1 MKKTFSL
8 FMILLAICL
17 QLPAQSWETIT
28 VGSGIRKTYTY
39 IPVNVEKSP
48 ALVIS
53 LHGMNQDPEYQQKQT
68 QWNAMADK
76 EGFIVTYPLGNNKM
90 WDTNGT
96 SDVKFVETVIKEMIN
111 QHHVD
116 KNRIYLSGFSMG
128 SWLGYHCLETLG
140 DKIAAFGPVSGVDIG
155 KQPKANRKVPIM
167 HIHGTGDDVF
177 KYTGDPS
184 HMAGGYPSIEEYVKK
199 WAAYEGCDA
208 NNPQVVRPYP
218 SSRKTAN
225 ATRTIYNNVNDDVEV
240 NLISIDGKGHWHS
253 NDPNGVNST
262 QELWNFFKR
271 HRLNQHSTPDPNFQ
285 IYLCF
290 GQSNMEGNAAIE
302 AQDKTGVNPR
312 FMAMYTLDNA
322 NAGWTKGK
330 WHTATPPQARP
341 YTRLSV
347 VDYFGRKMVDNLSD
361 EVKVGTI
368 TVAVG
373 GASIDLFDKDKY
385 QSYLN
390 DANTADWLRNY
401 AKEYGGN
408 PYGRLIELAKI
419 AQKSG
424 VIKGILL
431 HQGETNNCD
440 QTWPSKVKKIY
451 EDMLADLGLDA
462 KNVPLLVGELGQ
474 KDQNA
479 ACWGHNAII
488 DNITATIPT
497 AHVVSS
503 KDCPLQSDRLHFTA
517 EGYRMFGKRYAD
529 VMLDILGVTPAEK
542 RNYFIRYECT
552 AGENLWDRQAIYTL
566 PQALEKGARYSLTM
580 KVRTSADCA
589 ELGFWPIWNASDN
602 KNQWGGSDDVQYLAA
617 YPIEAGGWKTLTW
630 NFTANFTLDT
640 FQFVFG
646 KYGGTLDIDDL
657 VLVKEG
663 TSENL
668 IANADFSARHIQGW
682 STNWNG
688 PTYSLA
694 DEAQTSTGIFT
705 PSLSVAKKNVDN
717 AYYTLQ
723 GMKLLQKP
731 TKAGIYIHHG
741 KKMRIAK

>member
-1 MKKTFSL
+1 MLASL
-8 FMILLAICL
+8 LMVLCL
-17 QLPAQSWETIT
+17 QMAAQTWEEVK
-28 VGSGIRKTYTY
+28 VGTSTRKTLTY
-39 IPVNVEKSP
+39 VPKNVEKSP

-68 QWNAMADK
+68 QWNAMADT
-76 EGFIVTYPLGNNKM
+76 EGFIVTYPLGNNRM
-90 WDTNGT
+90 WDTSGMG
-96 SDVKFVETVIKEMIN
+96 DVKFVEAIMKDMELKHN
-111 QHHVD
+111 VD

-155 KQPKANRKVPIM
+155 KQPKANRKVSIM

-177 KYTGDPS
+177 KYKGDPS

-208 NNPQVVRPYP
+208 SNPQVIRPYP
-218 SSRKTAN
+218 AN
-225 ATRTIYNNVNDDVEV
+225 STGTKATRTIYNNVNDGVEV
-240 NLISIDGKGHWHS
+240 NLIAIDGKGHWHS
-253 NDPNGVNST
+253 NEANGVNST
-262 QELWNFFKR
+262 KELWTFFKR
-271 HRLNQHSTPDPNFQ
+271 HQLNQASVPDPNFQ

-322 NAGWTKGK
+322 QAGWTMGL
-330 WHTATPPQARP
+330 WHTAVPPQARP
-341 YTRLSV
+341 GTRLSV
-347 VDYFGRKMVDNLSD
+347 VDYFGRKMVENLPE

-385 QSYLN
+385 QEYLQS
-390 DANTADWLRNY
+390 AEVADWLRNY

-408 PYGRLIELAKI
+408 PYARLIELAKM
-419 AQKSG
+419 AQQKG

-451 EDMLADLGLDA
+451 ENILADLGLDA

-488 DNITATIPT
+488 DNIAATIPT

-529 VMLDILGVTPAEK
+529 VMLELLGVIPVEN
-542 RNYFIRYECT
+542 RNYFIRYESH
-552 AGENLWDRQAIYTL
+552 AGANLWDQQAIYTL
-566 PQALEKGARYSLTM
+566 PKALEKDAAYTLTM
-580 KVRTSADCA
+580 KVRTSADC
-589 ELGFWPIWNASDN
+589 ETLGFWPIWNASTN
-602 KNQWGGSDDVQYLAA
+602 KNQWGGSADVQYLAA
-617 YPIEAGGWKTLTW
+617 YPVEAGEWKTLTW
-630 NFTANFTLDT
+630 KFTAQFPLDA

-646 KYGGTLDIDDL
+646 GYTGNLDIDDL
-657 VLVKEG
+657 VLVKDG
-663 TSENL
+663 ITENL
-668 IANADFSARHIQGW
+668 IDNGDFSKNHIQGW
-682 STNWNG
+682 SANWQG
-688 PTYSLA
+688 PSYYLA
-694 DEAQTSTGIFT
+694 NDAYQSTGIT
-705 PSLSVAKKNVDN
+705 LPSVVAQPSQQDD

-723 GMKLLQKP
+723 GVRVSHPTSGIFIHKGRKIVMK
-731 TKAGIYIHHG
+731 
-741 KKMRIAK
+741 

>member
-1 MKKTFSL
+1 MKRLTMLASL
-8 FMILLAICL
+8 LMVLCL
-17 QLPAQSWETIT
+17 QMAAQTWEEVK
-28 VGSGIRKTYTY
+28 VGTSTRKTLTY
-39 IPVNVEKSP
+39 VPKNVEKSP

-68 QWNAMADK
+68 QWNALADT

-90 WDTNGT
+90 WDTSGT
-96 SDVKFVETVIKEMIN
+96 GDVKFVEAIMKDMELKHN
-111 QHHVD
+111 VD

-155 KQPKANRKVPIM
+155 KQPKANRKVSIM

-177 KYTGDPS
+177 KYTGDPA

-208 NNPQVVRPYP
+208 SNPQVIRPYP
-218 SSRKTAN
+218 ASSTGTT
-225 ATRTIYNNVNDDVEV
+225 ATRTIYNNVNDGVEV
-240 NLISIDGKGHWHS
+240 NLIAIDGKGHWHS
-253 NDPNGVNST
+253 NEANGVNST
-262 QELWNFFKR
+262 KELWTFFKC
-271 HRLNQHSTPDPNFQ
+271 HQLNQASVPDPNFQ

-322 NAGWTKGK
+322 QAGWTMGL
-330 WHTATPPQARP
+330 WHTAVPPQARP
-341 YTRLSV
+341 GTRLSV
-347 VDYFGRKMVDNLSD
+347 VDYFGRKMVENLPE

-385 QSYLN
+385 QAYLN
-390 DANTADWLRNY
+390 DAKTADWLRNY

-408 PYGRLIELAKI
+408 PYARLIELAKM
-419 AQKSG
+419 AQQKG

-451 EDMLADLGLDA
+451 ENILADLGLDA

-474 KDQNA
+474 KDQGA

-488 DNITATIPT
+488 DNIAATIPT

-503 KDCPLQSDRLHFTA
+503 KDCPLQSDKLHFTA

-529 VMLDILGVTPAEK
+529 VMLELLGVIPVEN
-542 RNYFIRYECT
+542 RNYFIRYESH
-552 AGENLWDRQAIYTL
+552 AGANLWDQQAIYTL
-566 PQALEKGARYSLTM
+566 PKALEKDAAYTLTM
-580 KVRTSADCA
+580 KVRTSADC
-589 ELGFWPIWNASDN
+589 ETLGFWPIWNASTN
-602 KNQWGGSDDVQYLAA
+602 KNQWGGSNDVQYLAA
-617 YPIEAGGWKTLTW
+617 YPVEAGDWKTLTW
-630 NFTANFTLDT
+630 KFTAQFPLDA

-646 KYGGTLDIDDL
+646 GYTGNLDIDDL
-657 VLVKEG
+657 VLVKDG
-663 TSENL
+663 TTENL
-668 IANADFSARHIQGW
+668 IDNGDFSKNHIQGW
-682 STNWNG
+682 STNWKG
-688 PTYSLA
+688 PSCYLA
-694 DEAQTSTGIFT
+694 NDAYQSTGISQ
-705 PSLSVAKKNVDN
+705 PSVVAQPSQQDD

-723 GMKLLQKP
+723 GVRVSHPTSGIFIHKGRKIVMK
-731 TKAGIYIHHG
+731 
-741 KKMRIAK
+741 

>member
-8 FMILLAICL
+8 FMILLAMCL
-17 QLPAQSWETIT
+17 QLQAQSWETIT

-39 IPVNVEKSP
+39 IPLNVEKSP

-68 QWNAMADK
+68 QWNVMADK

-140 DKIAAFGPVSGVDIG
+140 DQIAAFGPVSGVDIG

-225 ATRTIYNNVNDDVEV
+225 ATRTIYNNVNNDVEV
-240 NLISIDGKGHWHS
+240 NLISIDGQGHWHS
-253 NDPNGVNST
+253 NEPNGVNST

-462 KNVPLLVGELGQ
+462 KDVPLLVGELGQ

-529 VMLDILGVTPAEK
+529 AMLDILGVTPAEK
-542 RNYFIRYECT
+542 RNYFIRYEST

-566 PQALEKGARYSLTM
+566 PKALEKGAKYSLTM

-602 KNQWGGSDDVQYLAA
+602 KDQWGGSADVQYLAA

-630 NFTANFTLDT
+630 NFTANFALDT

-646 KYGGTLDIDDL
+646 KYAGTLDIDDL
-657 VLVKEG
+657 LLVKEG

-668 IANADFSARHIQGW
+668 IANADFSAKHFQGW

-705 PSLSVAKKNVDN
+705 PSLSVAKKNVDP

-723 GMKLLQKP
+723 GVKLLQKP

>member
-1 MKKTFSL
+1 
-8 FMILLAICL
+8 MILLAMCL

-90 WDTNGT
+90 WDTSGT
-96 SDVKFVETVIKEMIN
+96 GDVKFVETVIKEMIN

-128 SWLGYHCLETLG
+128 SWLGYHCLETIG
-140 DKIAAFGPVSGVDIG
+140 DQIAAFGPVSGVDIG

-542 RNYFIRYECT
+542 RNYFIRYEST

-589 ELGFWPIWNASDN
+589 DLGFWPIWNASDN
-602 KNQWGGSDDVQYLAA
+602 KNQWGGSNDVQYLAA

-668 IANADFSARHIQGW
+668 IANADFSAKHIQGW

>member
-1 MKKTFSL
+1 
-8 FMILLAICL
+8 MILLAMCL

-90 WDTNGT
+90 WDTSGMG
-96 SDVKFVETVIKEMIN
+96 DVKFVETVIKEMIN

-128 SWLGYHCLETLG
+128 SWLGYHCLETIG
-140 DKIAAFGPVSGVDIG
+140 DQIAAFGPVSGVDIG
-155 KQPKANRKVPIM
+155 KQPKANRMVPIM

-542 RNYFIRYECT
+542 RNYFIRYEST

-602 KNQWGGSDDVQYLAA
+602 KNQWGGSNDVQYLAA

>member
-1 MKKTFSL
+1 MLASL
-8 FMILLAICL
+8 LMVLCL
-17 QLPAQSWETIT
+17 QMAAQTWEDVK
-28 VGSGIRKTYTY
+28 VGTSTRKTLTY
-39 IPVNVEKSP
+39 IPKNVEKSP

-68 QWNAMADK
+68 QWNALADK

-96 SDVKFVETVIKEMIN
+96 TDVKFVETVIKEMIN

-177 KYTGDPS
+177 KYAGDPS

-208 NNPQVVRPYP
+208 SNPQVVRPYP

-225 ATRTIYNNVNDDVEV
+225 ATRTIYNNVNNDVEV

-271 HRLNQHSTPDPNFQ
+271 YRLNQHSIPDPNFQ

-462 KNVPLLVGELGQ
+462 KDVPLLVGELGQ

-479 ACWGHNAII
+479 VCWGHNAII

-529 VMLDILGVTPAEK
+529 VMLDILGVSPAEK
-542 RNYFIRYECT
+542 RNYFIRYEST

-602 KNQWGGSDDVQYLAA
+602 KNQWGGSADVQYLAA

-630 NFTANFTLDT
+630 NFTANFALDT

-657 VLVKEG
+657 VLVKAG

-668 IANADFSARHIQGW
+668 IANADFLAKHIQGW

-723 GMKLLQKP
+723 GVKLLQKP

>member
-1 MKKTFSL
+1 MRRFTMLASL
-8 FMILLAICL
+8 LMVLCL
-17 QLPAQSWETIT
+17 QMAAQTWEDVK
-28 VGSGIRKTYTY
+28 VGTSTRKTLTY
-39 IPVNVEKSP
+39 VPKNVEKSP

-53 LHGMNQDPEYQQKQT
+53 LHGFNQDPEYQQNQT
-68 QWNAMADK
+68 QWNALADT
-76 EGFIVTYPLGNNKM
+76 EGFIVTYPLANNRM
-90 WDTNGT
+90 WDTSGMG
-96 SDVKFVETVIKEMIN
+96 DVKFVETVIQEMIN

-140 DKIAAFGPVSGVDIG
+140 NQIAAFGPVSGVDIG
-155 KQPKANRKVPIM
+155 KQPRANRMVPIM

-177 KYTGDPS
+177 KYNGDPN

-225 ATRTIYNNVNDDVEV
+225 ATRTIYNNVNNDVEV
-240 NLISIDGKGHWHS
+240 NLISIDGQGHWHS

-322 NAGWTKGK
+322 NVGWTKGK

-451 EDMLADLGLDA
+451 EDMLADLELDA
-462 KNVPLLVGELGQ
+462 KDVPLLVGELGQ

-529 VMLDILGVTPAEK
+529 VMLDILGVTLAEK
-542 RNYFIRYECT
+542 RNYFIRYEST

-566 PQALEKGARYSLTM
+566 PKALEKGAKYSLTM
-580 KVRTSADCA
+580 KVRTSAECA

-602 KNQWGGSDDVQYLAA
+602 KNQWGGSADVQYLAA
-617 YPIEAGGWKTLTW
+617 YPVEAGGWKTLTW

-668 IANADFSARHIQGW
+668 IANADFSAKHIQGW
-682 STNWNG
+682 STNWKG

-731 TKAGIYIHHG
+731 TKAGIYIHQG

>member
-1 MKKTFSL
+1 MKRFTILASL
-8 FMILLAICL
+8 LMVLCL
-17 QLPAQSWETIT
+17 QMAAQIWEEVK
-28 VGSGIRKTYTY
+28 VGTSTRKTLTY
-39 IPVNVEKSP
+39 VPKNVEKSP

-68 QWNAMADK
+68 QWSALADT
-76 EGFIVTYPLGNNKM
+76 EGFIVTYPLGNNRM
-90 WDTNGT
+90 WDTGGT
-96 SDVKFVETVIKEMIN
+96 GDVKFVEAIMKDMELKHN
-111 QHHVD
+111 VD

-155 KQPKANRKVPIM
+155 KQPKANRKVSIM

-208 NNPQVVRPYP
+208 SNPQVIRPYP
-218 SSRKTAN
+218 AGSTGPT
-225 ATRTIYNNVNDDVEV
+225 ATRTIYNNVNDGVEV
-240 NLISIDGKGHWHS
+240 NLIAIDGKGHWHS
-253 NDPNGVNST
+253 NEANGVNST
-262 QELWNFFKR
+262 KELWTFFKR
-271 HRLNQHSTPDPNFQ
+271 HQLNQASVPDPNFQ

-322 NAGWTKGK
+322 QAGWTMGL
-330 WHTATPPQARP
+330 WHTAVPPQARP

-347 VDYFGRKMVDNLSD
+347 VDYFGRKMVDNLPE

-385 QSYLN
+385 QAYLN

-419 AQKSG
+419 AQKKG

-440 QTWPSKVKKIY
+440 PTWPSRVKKIY
-451 EDMLADLGLDA
+451 HDILADLGLEA

-474 KDQNA
+474 KDQGA

-488 DNITATIPT
+488 DNIAATIPT

-529 VMLDILGVTPAEK
+529 VMLEQLGVIPVEN
-542 RNYFIRYECT
+542 RNYFIRYESH
-552 AGENLWDRQAIYTL
+552 AGANLWDQQAVYTL
-566 PQALEKGARYSLTM
+566 PKALEKDAAYTLTM

-589 ELGFWPIWNASDN
+589 ELGFWPIWNASTN
-602 KNQWGGSDDVQYLAA
+602 KNQWGGSADVQYLAA
-617 YPIEAGGWKTLTW
+617 YPVEAGEWKTLTW
-630 NFTANFTLDT
+630 KFTAQFPLDA

-646 KYGGTLDIDDL
+646 GYTGNLDIDDL
-657 VLVKEG
+657 VLVKDG
-663 TSENL
+663 TTENL
-668 IANADFSARHIQGW
+668 IDNGDFSKNHIQGW
-682 STNWNG
+682 STNWQG
-688 PTYSLA
+688 PSYYLA
-694 DEAQTSTGIFT
+694 NDAYQSTGIT
-705 PSLSVAKKNVDN
+705 QPSVVAQPSQQDD

-723 GMKLLQKP
+723 GVRVSHPTSGIFIHKGRKIVMK
-731 TKAGIYIHHG
+731 
-741 KKMRIAK
+741 

>member
-1 MKKTFSL
+1 
-8 FMILLAICL
+8 MILLAICL

-155 KQPKANRKVPIM
+155 KQPKANRMVPIM

-225 ATRTIYNNVNDDVEV
+225 ATRTIYNNVNNDVEV

-302 AQDKTGVNPR
+302 EQDKTGVNPR

-462 KNVPLLVGELGQ
+462 KNVPMLVGELGQ

-542 RNYFIRYECT
+542 RNYFIRYEST

-580 KVRTSADCA
+580 KVRTSANCA

-668 IANADFSARHIQGW
+668 IANADFSAKHIQGW
-682 STNWNG
+682 STNWKG

>member
-1 MKKTFSL
+1 MKRFTIIASL
-8 FMILLAICL
+8 LMVLCL
-17 QLPAQSWETIT
+17 QMAAQTWEEIK
-28 VGSGIRKTYTY
+28 VG
-39 IPVNVEKSP
+39 
-48 ALVIS
+48 
-53 LHGMNQDPEYQQKQT
+53 
-68 QWNAMADK
+68 
-76 EGFIVTYPLGNNKM
+76 
-90 WDTNGT
+90 
-96 SDVKFVETVIKEMIN
+96 
-111 QHHVD
+111 
-116 KNRIYLSGFSMG
+116 
-128 SWLGYHCLETLG
+128 
-140 DKIAAFGPVSGVDIG
+140 
-155 KQPKANRKVPIM
+155 
-167 HIHGTGDDVF
+167 
-177 KYTGDPS
+177 
-184 HMAGGYPSIEEYVKK
+184 
-199 WAAYEGCDA
+199 
-208 NNPQVVRPYP
+208 
-218 SSRKTAN
+218 
-225 ATRTIYNNVNDDVEV
+225 
-240 NLISIDGKGHWHS
+240 DGKGHWHFQTS
-253 NDPNGVNST
+253 A
-262 QELWNFFKR
+262 
-271 HRLNQHSTPDPNFQ
+271 PDPNFQ

-385 QSYLN
+385 QAYLN

-408 PYGRLIELAKI
+408 PYGRLIELAKM
-419 AQKSG
+419 AQQKG

-462 KNVPLLVGELGQ
+462 KDVPLLVGELGQ
-474 KDQNA
+474 KDQGA

-529 VMLDILGVTPAEK
+529 VMLDILGVIPAEK
-542 RNYFIRYECT
+542 RNYFIRYEST

-580 KVRTSADCA
+580 KVRTSADC
-589 ELGFWPIWNASDN
+589 ENLGFWPIWNASDN
-602 KNQWGGSDDVQYLAA
+602 KNQWGGSADVQYLAA
-617 YPIEAGGWKTLTW
+617 YPVEAGDWKTLTW

-646 KYGGTLDIDDL
+646 KYGGILDIDDL

-668 IANADFSARHIQGW
+668 IANADFSAKHIQGW
-682 STNWNG
+682 STNSNG
-688 PTYSLA
+688 PSFYLA
-694 DEAQTSTGIFT
+694 NDANIASGIEK
-705 PSLSVAKKNVDN
+705 PAVATMKKSADK

-723 GMKLLQKP
+723 GVKVLRP
-731 TKAGIYIHHG
+731 TKGIYIHGG
-741 KKMRIAK
+741 KKIVIK